1 MISTEPGSRFR
12 LAAASAAI
20 GFLAGALV
28 VAIAGVA
35 WERRQSAPEPDSP
48 AAAVAVEGAP
58 LMEIRPA
65 EPLTPPPVMPPPPP
79 DSDALP
85 ELASDPVGDLR
96 ARNLEMP
103 VLGSSREAL
112 RNTFDDARGGS
123 RRHEAIDIL
132 APRGTPVVAVEDGT
146 IAKLFLSDA
155 GGITAYQFDPTTSY
169 VYYYAHLDR
178 YAAGLAEAA
187 RVTRGQVLGY
197 VGASGN
203 APKDTPHL
211 HFAIFKLTESR
222 QWWQGT
228 AIDPF
233 TVLK

>member
-1 MISTEPGSRFR
+1 MITEPGSRFR
-12 LAAASAAI
+12 LAASSAAV
-20 GFLAGALV
+20 GFLTGALV
-28 VAIAGVA
+28 VAIAGVI
-35 WERRQSAPEPDSP
+35 WERRHPT
-48 AAAVAVEGAP
+48 
-58 LMEIRPA
+58 L
-65 EPLTPPPVMPPPPP
+65 PPPP

-85 ELASDPVGDLR
+85 EFASDPIGDLR

-123 RRHEAIDIL
+123 RKHEAIDIL

-155 GGITAYQFDPTTSY
+155 GGITAYLFDPTTSY

-197 VGASGN
+197 VGVSGN

-222 QWWQGT
+222 KWWQGT

>member
-1 MISTEPGSRFR
+1 MIGTEPGSRFR
-12 LAAASAAI
+12 LAASSAAV

-28 VAIAGVA
+28 VAIVGVA
-35 WERRQSAPEPDSP
+35 WERRHP
-48 AAAVAVEGAP
+48 
-58 LMEIRPA
+58 
-65 EPLTPPPVMPPPPP
+65 TPSPPP

-85 ELASDPVGDLR
+85 EFASDPVDDLR

-123 RRHEAIDIL
+123 RKHEAIDIL

-155 GGITAYQFDPTTSY
+155 GGITAYLFDPTTRY

-197 VGASGN
+197 VGVSGN
-203 APKDTPHL
+203 APKNTPHL

-222 QWWQGT
+222 KWWQGT